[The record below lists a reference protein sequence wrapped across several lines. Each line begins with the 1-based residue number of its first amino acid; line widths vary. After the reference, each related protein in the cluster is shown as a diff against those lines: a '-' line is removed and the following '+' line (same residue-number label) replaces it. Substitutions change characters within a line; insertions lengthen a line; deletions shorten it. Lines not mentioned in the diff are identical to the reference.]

1 MLPERKQYKCLRGG
15 VKRFHNVRELKGSH
29 VGEPEGSHVC
39 KFKGS
44 RVGKS
49 KGSHVC
55 KFEGS
60 RVGKSKG
67 SNVGKFKGS
76 IWGSQN
82 VPTWGR
88 QKVPIPPL
96 PPMWEA
102 KNGAYA
108 LKVHSI
114 PIPLKTGRVCRP

>member
-1 MLPERKQYKCLRGG
+1 M
-15 VKRFHNVRELKGSH
+15 
-29 VGEPEGSHVC
+29 C

-82 VPTWGR
+82 VPNVCKFKGSIWASQNVPTWGR

-114 PIPLKTGRVCRP
+114 PIPLKT